1 MPHKPGDF
9 SMTHGTVCFSFCSAA
24 VKRHQDQGN
33 SNKIKHL
40 IGACW
45 QLQRVISPCPSRQ
58 EADRNGPGAES
69 FIASSTGSR
78 EREGERERQRERV
91 AKLPHCWRFTPVG
104 DVGNTT
110 NALVYKLVVEHCPH
124 VGPFNPVPGLVQ
136 MINELWKVMACPFQ
150 DWTFY
155 SSILP
160 SLCPSLCPL
169 TLREAAGQLH
179 AMSSARET
187 HAVRN

>member
-1 MPHKPGDF
+1 M
-9 SMTHGTVCFSFCSAA
+9 
-24 VKRHQDQGN
+24 
-33 SNKIKHL
+33 
-40 IGACW
+40 
-45 QLQRVISPCPSRQ
+45 
-58 EADRNGPGAES
+58 
-69 FIASSTGSR
+69 
-78 EREGERERQRERV
+78 RV

-110 NALVYKLVVEHCPH
+110 NALGYKLVV
-124 VGPFNPVPGLVQ
+124 GPFYPVPGLVQ
-136 MINELWKVMACPFQ
+136 VMNELWKVMARPFQ

-160 SLCPSLCPL
+160 SLCPF